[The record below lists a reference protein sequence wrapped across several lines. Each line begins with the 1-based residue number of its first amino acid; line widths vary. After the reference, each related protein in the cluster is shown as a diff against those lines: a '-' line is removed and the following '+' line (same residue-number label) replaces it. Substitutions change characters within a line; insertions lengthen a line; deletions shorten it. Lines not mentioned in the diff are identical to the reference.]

1 MKREGALARGG
12 YDPLRIGR
20 CRLATGMQAR
30 GESMPSP
37 IKNQLISQAMEAAS
51 GVADRIGAGQVDP
64 VLLHHSQ
71 HISVLWPSVQT
82 VVRIVV
88 CDEDDATER
97 LSREL
102 SVARHLGE
110 RRAPI
115 VPPSERFP
123 AGPHF
128 QGKFGLTL
136 WQFVEHAPMD
146 PEDPG
151 QLALAA
157 AALRHVHHGLAD
169 YPGALPSFRTKFEKC
184 RTLLADRSAL
194 PALADADRKFLLMT
208 YERVLRTMDA
218 LPLELIP
225 IHGDAGPHNVLITA
239 DGARYTDFEDACL
252 GPREWDVGWL
262 PDADLVGFEP
272 IDYSR
277 LSVLSDLRSL
287 CVSVW
292 CFAKYDMADKREA
305 ADYHLGYL
313 KERFD

>member
-1 MKREGALARGG
+1 
-12 YDPLRIGR
+12 
-20 CRLATGMQAR
+20 
-30 GESMPSP
+30 MPSS
-37 IKNQLISQAMEAAS
+37 INDDLVSQAMGAAS
-51 GVADRIGAGQVDP
+51 EMAGRIGAGQVDP

-71 HISVLWPSVQT
+71 HISVLWPRLET
-82 VVRIVV
+82 VARIVV
-88 CDEDDATER
+88 CAENDAIER

-102 SVARHLGE
+102 AVARHLSG

-115 VPPSERFP
+115 VPPSGRFP

-136 WQFVEHAPMD
+136 WQFVEHAPVDQDD
-146 PEDPG
+146 PA

-157 AALRHVHHGLAD
+157 AALRQVHNALAD
-169 YPGALPSFRTKFEKC
+169 HPGALPSFRTRVEKC
-184 RTLLADRSAL
+184 RTLMEARSAL
-194 PALADADRKFLLMT
+194 PALAHADRKFLLMA
-208 YERVLRTMDA
+208 YDRILAAMDA

-225 IHGDAGPHNVLITA
+225 IHGDAGPHNVLMTA

-262 PDADLVGFEP
+262 PDVDLVSFEP
-272 IDYSR
+272 IDRRR

-292 CFAKYDMADKREA
+292 CFAQYDKSDKREA

-313 KERFD
+313 KERFG

>member
-1 MKREGALARGG
+1 
-12 YDPLRIGR
+12 
-20 CRLATGMQAR
+20 
-30 GESMPSP
+30 MPSP
-37 IKNQLISQAMEAAS
+37 IKNQLVSRAMEAAS
-51 GVADRIGAGQVDP
+51 EAAGRIGAGQVDP
-64 VLLHHSQ
+64 VFLHHSQ
-71 HISVLWPSVQT
+71 HISVLLPSVQT
-82 VVRIVV
+82 VARIVL
-88 CDEDDATER
+88 CEEDDATER

-102 SVARHLGE
+102 SVARHLSE

-115 VPPSERFP
+115 VPPSGRFP

-136 WQFVEHAPMD
+136 WQFVEHAPVD
-146 PEDPG
+146 QEKPAHV
-151 QLALAA
+151 ALAA

-169 YPGALPSFRTKFEKC
+169 YPGALPSFRTKVEKC

-194 PALADADRKFLLMT
+194 PALAHADRKFLLMT
-208 YERVLRTMDA
+208 YDRILRTIDA

-252 GPREWDVGWL
+252 GPREWDLVWV
-262 PDADLVGFEP
+262 PDVDLVAFEP
-272 IDYSR
+272 IDRSR

-292 CFAKYDMADKREA
+292 CFAKYDIADKREA

-313 KERFD
+313 KERFG